1 MDSEIIFSLLAIAV
15 LIIVIVI
22 TLQQTNTNQVR
33 SKANKKRDIID
44 GYKKRL
50 HDELILL
57 NTDQEAIKSK
67 KSALLKEFNME
78 LSRNI
83 FFDKDEIR
91 EVILELSRHS

>member
-1 MDSEIIFSLLAIAV
+1 MDTKVIFSLFVIAV

-22 TLQQTNTNQVR
+22 TLNQTNTTQVR
-33 SKANKKRDIID
+33 SKANKKIDIID

-50 HDELILL
+50 HDELVLL
-57 NTDQEAIKSK
+57 NGDQEAIKST
-67 KSALLKEFNME
+67 KSILLKEFNME

-91 EVILELSRHS
+91 ELILELSKYD

>member
-22 TLQQTNTNQVR
+22 TLKQTNTNQVR
-33 SKANKKRDIID
+33 SKANKKIDIID

-50 HDELILL
+50 RDELLL
-57 NTDQEAIKSK
+57 LSGDSEAIKSK

-91 EVILELSRHS
+91 ELILELSRYD

>member
-1 MDSEIIFSLLAIAV
+1 MDTEVIFSLFAIAV

-22 TLQQTNTNQVR
+22 TLKQTNTNQVR
-33 SKANKKRDIID
+33 SKANKKIDIID

-50 HDELILL
+50 HDELLL
-57 NTDQEAIKSK
+57 LSGDQKSIKSK

-83 FFDKDEIR
+83 FFDKNEIR
-91 EVILELSRHS
+91 EAILELSRYD